1 MRLLAAFVGLALL
14 PVRAWAGDA
23 VLPPPVLPLP
33 APPAVS
39 AESYVLYDA
48 QLGLELAAHNV
59 DERLPMAS
67 TTKIMTALVV
77 LLRTDLDDVVTVS
90 EAAAEVG
97 ESEIGLWAGER
108 WTVRQ
113 LVTAMAIRSAN
124 DAAIALAE
132 HVGGSVEGFVEMM
145 NSEAA
150 RLGLTNTSFTN
161 PHGLD
166 AEGHYSSARDLL
178 TMTLVVMEDPF
189 FSAAVRSSE
198 ARFPAD
204 PNGVARV
211 ASTTNRLL
219 SNFEGA
225 IGVKTGFTDQAGLV
239 LVAAAE
245 RQGRRLYAVVMG
257 STGDGNHF
265 RDAATLLDYGFN
277 RLALIP
283 AVASGSP
290 LPRPAPTAE
299 DSTVAFLVHLASA
312 GLLTGT
318 PPPAPKPSRVE
329 LSPPAARQLPGFAA
343 AWDWPLRYWQWLAG
357 DG

>member
-1 MRLLAAFVGLALL
+1 MLALALL
-14 PVRAWAGDA
+14 PLRAWVGGA
-23 VLPPPVLPLP
+23 VPLPPVLPLP

-48 QLGLELAAHNV
+48 GLGLELATHNV
-59 DERLPMAS
+59 DQRLPMAS

-77 LLRTDLDDVVTVS
+77 LLRTEIDDVVTVS

-97 ESEIGLWAGER
+97 EAEIGLWAGER

-132 HVGGSVEGFVEMM
+132 HVGGSVEGFVELM

-150 RLGLTNTSFTN
+150 RLRLRNTSFAN

-189 FSAAVRSSE
+189 FRAAVRSAE

-204 PNGVARV
+204 PSGVARV
-211 ASTTNRLL
+211 ASTTNHLL
-219 SNFEGA
+219 SGFEGA
-225 IGVKTGFTDQAGLV
+225 IGVKTGFTARAGLV

-257 STGDGNHF
+257 SEGEGGHF
-265 RDAATLLDYGFN
+265 RDAAKLLEYGFD
-277 RLALIP
+277 RLALVP
-283 AVASGSP
+283 AAASGSP
-290 LPRPAPTAE
+290 LPRFTLTPE
-299 DSTVAFLVHLASA
+299 DSTMDFLVHLASA

-318 PPPAPKPSRVE
+318 PPPSPEAVRVE
-329 LSPPAARQLPGFAA
+329 LSPPSARQLPGFED
-343 AWDWPLRYWQWLAG
+343 AWEWPLRYWQWLAG